1 MCINIWGKPTSRY
14 RSELK
19 SSAKWPHVTC
29 AHVALPPEV
38 DRHREVGFPQI
49 FMHKKRNTNFFF
61 WVWVW
66 VKKMHLGVSKYI
78 FVDKVVVGHGVW
90 LYAKRIGWKSQYTV
104 FTVKIFSFFWG
115 TWFKVPEQ
123 IILTAYRGPC
133 IECWSS
139 SCLSMRRP
147 HQDGTVAVE

>member
-1 MCINIWGKPTSRY
+1 MAINIWGKHTSRC

-19 SSAKWPHVTC
+19 SSSKCPHVTC

-49 FMHKKRNTNFFF
+49 FMHKKRDTNFFF

-115 TWFKVPEQ
+115 TWFKVPEWGRYALCEVSDEWEKLGR
-123 IILTAYRGPC
+123 IR
-133 IECWSS
+133 
-139 SCLSMRRP
+139 
-147 HQDGTVAVE
+147 HQRTTYA